1 MTPTLL
7 AITFGLA
14 SALSW
19 GAGDFCGGIAT
30 RRAQV
35 FSVLIGTQF
44 SGLAL
49 VILCALLFGEAW
61 PAAGALAWGAVAGLA
76 GGIGLAALYRAL
88 AIGRMGL
95 VAPISAVLAA
105 VIPMVVG
112 GLTQGLPGGTQL
124 AGFAVAGVAV
134 WLIAG
139 SGGGPGTVAGLE
151 MALLAGCGFGAYF
164 VLTHQATAEA
174 PFWPIA
180 AARTVGGFFA
190 LAMATTS
197 CQALLPERP
206 VIPLVLLSGALDVGG
221 NVCFALA
228 AQAGRLD
235 VAAVLSSLYPASTV
249 LLAGLVLG
257 ERLSRAQTAGVAAAL
272 AAIVLVAR

>member
-14 SALSW
+14 SAASW
-19 GAGDFCGGIAT
+19 GAGDFFGGIAT

-35 FSVLIGTQF
+35 FSVLVMTQF
-44 SGLAL
+44 GGLAL
-49 VILCALLFGEAW
+49 VILCALLFGEPW
-61 PAAGALAWGAVAGLA
+61 PGAGALAWGATAGLA

-105 VIPMVVG
+105 VIPTVVG
-112 GLTQGLPGGTQL
+112 AITQGLPGGTQL
-124 AGFAVAGVAV
+124 AGFAVAGLAV

-139 SGGGPGTVAGLE
+139 SGGGPRTIAGLE

-174 PFWPIA
+174 TFWPIA
-180 AARTVGGFFA
+180 AARTVGGLFA
-190 LAMATTS
+190 VAMAATRR
-197 CQALLPERP
+197 QALLPGRR

-249 LLAGLVLG
+249 LLAWLTLG
-257 ERLSRAQTAGVAAAL
+257 ERLSRAQATGVAAAL